1 MTIPLERFAALCRH
15 VKVRGTWPR
24 CIVSSSPSFRPLRL
38 SFGTASG
45 QTSLTKVRE
54 ARGGRTSWRK
64 KGERK
69 ERGGGELKRVHIYIE
84 RERRI
89 RALPCALRWKR
100 SERGGRKER
109 DAVAREITILAK
121 AKEPKAKGRSVL
133 HVACG
138 TTTTLRR

>member
-24 CIVSSSPSFRPLRL
+24 CIVSSSPSFLAPSLFRNREWTNEPHE
-38 SFGTASG
+38 GTG
-45 QTSLTKVRE
+45 G
-54 ARGGRTSWRK
+54 ARGTDK
-64 KGERK
+64 LEE
-69 ERGGGELKRVHIYIE
+69 ERGEERARRRRAEACAYIYIE

>member
-1 MTIPLERFAALCRH
+1 MYRVLLPLLSPAPSLFRNREWTNEPHEGTGGA
-15 VKVRGTWPR
+15 RGTDK
-24 CIVSSSPSFRPLRL
+24 L
-38 SFGTASG
+38 
-45 QTSLTKVRE
+45 E
-54 ARGGRTSWRK
+54 
-64 KGERK
+64 E
-69 ERGGGELKRVHIYIE
+69 ERGEERARRRRRGELKRVYIYIYKE

>member
-1 MTIPLERFAALCRH
+1 ME
-15 VKVRGTWPR
+15 
-24 CIVSSSPSFRPLRL
+24 
-38 SFGTASG
+38 
-45 QTSLTKVRE
+45 E
-54 ARGGRTSWRK
+54 
-64 KGERK
+64 
-69 ERGGGELKRVHIYIE
+69 ERGEERARRRRRGELKRVHIYIE